1 MKDAM
6 NKIEKMPSLKSY
18 SEEEIDAFLDGD
30 RRVIDR
36 LLLHGLNN
44 LAVVLIAHA
53 EREEEIFA
61 GMGSA
66 ETIKKRSDWIDSEI
80 EKKRVRTDM
89 MNKVATSTTAWALV
103 LFLGYIAHA
112 LWEYTITLIKSK
124 TGAP

>member
-1 MKDAM
+1 VSKHDASA
-6 NKIEKMPSLKSY
+6 KELPSLKSY

-66 ETIKKRSDWIDSEI
+66 ETIKKRSDWIDSQI
-80 EKKRVRTDM
+80 ESNRVRGDM
-89 MNKVATSTTAWALV
+89 MQKVAVSTTAWAV
-103 LFLGYIAHA
+103 IAFIGYLIHA
-112 LWEYTITLIKSK
+112 AWEYTTHLIKTK
-124 TGAP
+124 TGV

>member
-1 MKDAM
+1 MRMKDAM

-80 EKKRVRTDM
+80 CLLY
-89 MNKVATSTTAWALV
+89 TSRCV
-103 LFLGYIAHA
+103 
-112 LWEYTITLIKSK
+112 
-124 TGAP
+124 

>member
-1 MKDAM
+1 MIDKDL
-6 NKIEKMPSLKSY
+6 PRLKSY
-18 SEEEIDAFLDGD
+18 SEDEIDAFLVGD

-66 ETIKKRSDWIDSEI
+66 ETIKKRSDWIDSQI
-80 EKKRVRTDM
+80 TRTKSRSEM
-89 MNKVATSTTAWALV
+89 MDKVATSTATWAV
-103 LFLGYIAHA
+103 IVFVGYLIHA
-112 LWEYTITLIKSK
+112 MWEYSATLIKSK
-124 TGAP
+124 LGAHS

>member
-1 MKDAM
+1 M
-6 NKIEKMPSLKSY
+6 NNELPRLKSY

-36 LLLHGLNN
+36 LMLHGMNN

-66 ETIKKRSDWIDSEI
+66 EIIKKRNEWIDSQI
-80 EKKRVRTDM
+80 ERTRVRTDM
-89 MNKVATSTTAWALV
+89 MSKVATSTTTWALIAFV
-103 LFLGYIAHA
+103 GYLLHA
-112 LWEYTITLIKSK
+112 LWEYSVALIKAKS
-124 TGAP
+124 GQP

>member
-103 LFLGYIAHA
+103 LFLGCIAHA
-112 LWEYTITLIKSK
+112 LWEYTLTLIKSK
-124 TGAP
+124 TRAP

>member
-53 EREEEIFA
+53 EREEEIYA

-112 LWEYTITLIKSK
+112 LWEYTLTLIKSK

>member
-1 MKDAM
+1 MHHENAVLPK
-6 NKIEKMPSLKSY
+6 LKSY

-36 LLLHGLNN
+36 LLLHGMNS

-66 ETIKKRSDWIDSEI
+66 ETIKKRSEWIDSQI
-80 EKKRVRTDM
+80 ERTRVRTDM
-89 MNKVATSTTAWALV
+89 MNKVATSTTTWALIA
-103 LFLGYIAHA
+103 FIGYLLHA
-112 LWEYTITLIKSK
+112 LWEYSVALIKVK
-124 TGAP
+124 TGQP

>member
-1 MKDAM
+1 MKDTM

-53 EREEEIFA
+53 EREEDIFA

-112 LWEYTITLIKSK
+112 LWEYTLTLIKSK